1 MSNRKKVLIVEPSLI
16 IVEGL
21 MKILG
26 DCAHLE
32 MLIPLHDIE
41 CLKGRVITGKPDVLL
56 VNPTLL
62 PQLGHHTFSS
72 IMQDYPNTA
81 IVGIVYQ
88 YVEHSL
94 LRMCQAVVDIRE
106 ERGRVSEILLESYS
120 ALKPVNES
128 IDDNSYEL
136 TKREL
141 DVLVHIA
148 KGLMNKEIAEKL
160 NISIHTVISHRKN
173 ITRKTNIK
181 SVAGL
186 AMYALMNNLME
197 EGAL

>member
-1 MSNRKKVLIVEPSLI
+1 MSNKKKVLIVEPSAI

-26 DCAHLE
+26 ESAQLE
-32 MLIPLHDIE
+32 MLSPLHDIE
-41 CLKGRVITGKPDVLL
+41 CLKGRVVTGKPDILL
-56 VNPTLL
+56 LNPILL
-62 PQLGHHTFSS
+62 PPSKRQFFNGV
-72 IMQDYPNTA
+72 MQDCPNVVVVA
-81 IVGIVYQ
+81 LVYQ
-88 YVEHSL
+88 YIDQLSL
-94 LRMCQAVVDIRE
+94 RLYHALVDICE
-106 ERGRVSEILLESYS
+106 ERGHISEILLDSFLS
-120 ALKPVNES
+120 QKPSEFTDEN
-128 IDDNSYEL
+128 NYEL

-141 DVLVHIA
+141 DVLVLIA

-186 AMYALMNNLME
+186 AMYALMNNLIE